1 MEYFIGI
8 DVSKET
14 LDIHQI
20 DRNGRPIDLTTAI
33 PNTVEAIRQ
42 LLNEFV
48 QPHKT
53 IVVYESTGAY
63 GKKLACVLARQVAMV
78 CEVNPMIIKNAK
90 LTMTQTST
98 DPTAARAIAEAARHL
113 YLINPSTLIKYNV
126 DTGRDPEL
134 AVWISEYNRLHKAIA
149 KLLQQIDTIKQ
160 LPQKA
165 ARIVEKRLNDQLNRM
180 RISQK
185 QVAKHIE
192 QHASGEDVQLVAS
205 IKGVGLITAA
215 TIVNRIGS
223 IDRFESSDQLK
234 SYLGIYPAIRQ
245 SGKSKGKARLAK
257 HGDKLIRHQLFN
269 CAKSA
274 AKFNPACRELYNR
287 LIKKGHKALYAWVAV
302 MRKLVQI
309 IYGVLKNK
317 TPWNPNL
324 PLTQNG

>member
-1 MEYFIGI
+1 MEYFVGI
-8 DVSKET
+8 DVSKQT

-20 DRNGRPIDLTTAI
+20 DRSGRQIHLTPVI
-33 PNTVEAIRQ
+33 PNTIHAIRQ
-42 LLNEFV
+42 LLEELAE
-48 QPHKT
+48 PHKT

-63 GKKLACVLARQVAMV
+63 GKKLACVLDRKVAMV

-98 DPTAARAIAEAARHL
+98 DPTAAKAIAQAARYL
-113 YLINPSTLIKYNV
+113 YLINPSVLTKYNV
-126 DTGRDPEL
+126 DTGRDHEL
-134 AVWISEYNRLHKAIA
+134 AVWISEYDRLHKAIA
-149 KLLQQIDTIKQ
+149 KLLQQIDSIKQ
-160 LPQKA
+160 WPQKA
-165 ARIVEKRLNDQLNRM
+165 ARIIEKRLNDERNRM

-192 QHASGEDVQLVAS
+192 QQANSKNVKLVNS
-205 IKGVGLITAA
+205 IKGIGLITAA
-215 TIVNRIGS
+215 TVVNRIGS
-223 IDRFESSDQLK
+223 IDRFDSADQLK

-245 SGKSKGKARLAK
+245 SGKLRGKARLAK

-274 AKFNPACRELYNR
+274 ARFNPPCRELYNR
-287 LIKKGHKALYAWVAV
+287 LIKKGHTALYAWVAV

-324 PLTQNG
+324 PLTTNG